1 MNEHPAQQTSG
12 PRPLPD
18 GIRVTQARPEHGA
31 GVAACVRAAYG
42 VAPGAGD
49 EWCIRSEDLRQQ
61 VQRFPEGQFVAL
73 QNEQQVV
80 GYASTMRVSRPPDQP
95 PLKWIAA
102 IGDMGIAAH
111 EPDGAWLYGVEMTVR
126 PEWQRRGVGA
136 ALYEARF
143 ALVRRL
149 GLRGWYAGGMLI
161 AYPEHAERLTPAEYA
176 AAVQNRELR
185 DPTVTMQM
193 NRGFRALGLIDEYL
207 PGEPAML
214 IVWEN
219 TAEQDGKNGQ
229 DEEECR

>member
-1 MNEHPAQQTSG
+1 MTQAAGERPMPA
-12 PRPLPD
+12 
-18 GIRVTQARPEHGA
+18 GIRIANAQAEHGA

-42 VAPGAGD
+42 VAPDETG
-49 EWCIRSEDLRQQ
+49 EWCITAGDLWQQ
-61 VQRFPEGQFVAL
+61 LARFAEGQFVAL
-73 QNEQQVV
+73 QGEEVV
-80 GYASTMRVSRPPDQP
+80 GYASTMRVSRPPDLP
-95 PLKWIAA
+95 PLKWIEA

-111 EPDGAWLYGVEMTVR
+111 EAAGAWLYGVEMTVR

-161 AYPEHAERLTPAEYA
+161 AYPQHAERLSPQEYA
-176 AAVQNRELR
+176 VAVQNRELR

-193 NRGFRALGLIDEYL
+193 NRGFRAMGLIEEYL

-219 TAEQDGKNGQ
+219 PERAN
-229 DEEECR
+229 EEKLK

>member
-1 MNEHPAQQTSG
+1 MTAQTSG
-12 PRPLPD
+12 ERPTPT
-18 GIRVTQARPEHGA
+18 GIRITNARAEHGA

-42 VAPGAGD
+42 VKPGAGD
-49 EWCIRSEDLRQQ
+49 EFCIRAEDLQGQ
-61 VQRFPEGQFVAL
+61 LLRFPEGQFVAL
-73 QNEQQVV
+73 HGEEVI
-80 GYASTMRVSRPPDQP
+80 GYASTMRVSRPPELP
-95 PLKWIAA
+95 PLPWINA

-111 EPDGAWLYGVEMTVR
+111 EADGEWLYGVEMVVR
-126 PEWQRRGVGA
+126 PDWQRRGVGA

-161 AYPEHAERLTPAEYA
+161 AYPQHADRLSPQEYA
-176 AAVQNRELR
+176 AAVQNRQLR

-193 NRGFRALGLIDEYL
+193 NRGFRAMGLIEEYL

-219 TAEQDGKNGQ
+219 PDRAN
-229 DEEECR
+229 EEERK

>member
-1 MNEHPAQQTSG
+1 MMTQAAGERPMPA
-12 PRPLPD
+12 
-18 GIRVTQARPEHGA
+18 GIRIANAQAEHGA

-42 VAPGAGD
+42 VGPGDGD
-49 EWCIRSEDLRQQ
+49 EWCIAAADLRQQ
-61 VQRFPEGQFVAL
+61 VKRFPEGQFIAL
-73 QNEQQVV
+73 YGEQVV
-80 GYASTMRVSRPPDQP
+80 GYASTMRVSRPPNQP
-95 PLKWIAA
+95 PLQWIEA

-111 EPDGAWLYGVEMTVR
+111 EAAGEWLYGVEMTVR

-161 AYPEHAERLTPAEYA
+161 AYPQHAEQLSPQEYA

-193 NRGFRALGLIDEYL
+193 NRGFRAMGLIEEYL

-219 TAEQDGKNGQ
+219 PDRVK
-229 DEEECR
+229 EEKRK